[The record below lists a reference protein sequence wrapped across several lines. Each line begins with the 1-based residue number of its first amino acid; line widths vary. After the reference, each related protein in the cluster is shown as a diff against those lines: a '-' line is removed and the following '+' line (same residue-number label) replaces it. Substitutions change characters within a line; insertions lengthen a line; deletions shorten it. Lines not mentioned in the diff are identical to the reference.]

1 MVRPRAQAARNQPEV
16 DWTGQMA
23 EMRQLL
29 QAQQQEMN
37 ALREQLARQNQA
49 PPAGGEPAHEDPPA
63 REDPPAAGGQ
73 NGQEIPPAP
82 IAHVEVEGQDHYPA
96 EDRRWISTLER
107 FRRMKA
113 PEFHG
118 STDPIEADNWL
129 TDVQVDLNLMRLN
142 DHEKVLCASYMLK
155 KEARRWWQTVELKRN
170 VDEMTWQDFI
180 EEFNERYFNLD
191 NMAAQEDEFNNFR
204 QGNLSVVDAVQKF
217 KQLARLCPHMVTSER
232 EEVNQ
237 NREERAKFFQAKKEE
252 KAKGK
257 QNPETQSKGPNSNP
271 SQGNKQQGQGQN
283 KRKGN
288 FNPGNQKGQPQKK
301 NNAGQVNNSFPTC
314 NKCGKKHLGECKAG
328 TNICFTCGK
337 EGHFSKDCYSNPQ
350 NRANQNQ
357 QRVQNQPRASGNQ
370 LHAIQATIDGPQI
383 SQGRLEAP
391 EPQARIYAYTM
402 GDTAT
407 GTSTVVTG
415 QLPVANHDAYDIVWC
430 YRKLGARQDF

>member
-49 PPAGGEPAHEDPPA
+49 PPAGGKPAHENPPA
-63 REDPPAAGGQ
+63 RENPPATGGQ
-73 NGQEIPPAP
+73 NGQEILPAP
-82 IAHVEVEGQDHYPA
+82 IAHVEAEGQDHHLA
-96 EDRRWISTLER
+96 EDRRWISTLKR

-232 EEVNQ
+232 EEVRRMMKMFRTDLAVVISGGGRPLATVEDCVGRAIRTEYWVNQ

-252 KAKGK
+252 RAKGK

-271 SQGNKQQGQGQN
+271 GQGNKQQGQGQN

-288 FNPGNQKGQPQKK
+288 FNPGNQKGQSQKK

-314 NKCGKKHLGECKAG
+314 N
-328 TNICFTCGK
+328 
-337 EGHFSKDCYSNPQ
+337 
-350 NRANQNQ
+350 R
-357 QRVQNQPRASGNQ
+357 
-370 LHAIQATIDGPQI
+370 I
-383 SQGRLEAP
+383 S
-391 EPQARIYAYTM
+391 
-402 GDTAT
+402 T
-407 GTSTVVTG
+407 G
-415 QLPVANHDAYDIVWC
+415 
-430 YRKLGARQDF
+430 F